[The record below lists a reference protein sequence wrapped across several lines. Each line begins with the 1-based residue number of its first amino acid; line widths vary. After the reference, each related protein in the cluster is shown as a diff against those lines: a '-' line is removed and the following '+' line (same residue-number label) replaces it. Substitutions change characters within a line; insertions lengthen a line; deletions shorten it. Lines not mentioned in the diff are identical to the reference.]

1 MPFGWD
7 DDRPTPPRL
16 TGGKGSLTIELP
28 EVSTRYN
35 RVLIAALGAGKM
47 APTDQGL
54 DSRKSTIL
62 RKVVTEHIETG
73 QPVGSA
79 HLVQDI
85 EIDVSAATVRS
96 DMAVL
101 EREGYL
107 THPHTSAGRIPTDK
121 GYRYF
126 VDHLELEAPLDPKS
140 AEQVESFF
148 LRAHGELERML
159 RDTSRLLSQLT
170 DYASVVVAPATEQ
183 LAVRDALLT
192 RLSHSTALL
201 VIVCSNGVVE
211 KHTIEI
217 DAQTSDDEIET
228 ASALLREQLAGQILG
243 RLGSVHVPATANIA
257 RLIDSACACLGGI
270 APRRDE
276 EVFLGG
282 VSHMTDQ
289 FPAIE
294 TVREVL
300 EILEQSFVVVSL
312 ISEML
317 ASGQSVAIGTESG
330 LASLA
335 ECSLVVAPYTV
346 DEEPAGT
353 IGVLGPT
360 RMNYPQA
367 LATVAVVSK
376 HLSRQLSNP

>member
-1 MPFGWD
+1 MA
-7 DDRPTPPRL
+7 
-16 TGGKGSLTIELP
+16 
-28 EVSTRYN
+28 STE
-35 RVLIAALGAGKM
+35 
-47 APTDQGL
+47 QGL

-79 HLVQDI
+79 HLVRDTG
-85 EIDVSAATVRS
+85 IDVSAATVRS
-96 DMAVL
+96 DMATL
-101 EREGYL
+101 ERDGYL

-126 VDHLELEAPLDPKS
+126 VDHLEREAPLDSKS
-140 AEQVESFF
+140 AEQVEAFF

-159 RDTSRLLSQLT
+159 RDTSQLLSQLT
-170 DYASVVVAPATEQ
+170 DYASLVVAPATEQ
-183 LAVRDALLT
+183 LAVRDTLLT
-192 RLSHSTALL
+192 RLSQSTAL
-201 VIVCSNGVVE
+201 VVVVCSNGVVE

-217 DAQTSDDEIET
+217 PAATTDDEVET

-243 RLGSVHVPATANIA
+243 RLGPVHASGSTHVA
-257 RLIDSACACLGGI
+257 RLVESACACLGGLS
-270 APRRDE
+270 PRRDE
-276 EVFLGG
+276 DVYLGG
-282 VSHMTDQ
+282 VAHMADQ

-312 ISEML
+312 ISDLL
-317 ASGQSVAIGTESG
+317 ASGKSVAIGAESG
-330 LASLA
+330 LAPLA

-346 DEEPAGT
+346 DDEPAGT

-367 LATVAVVSK
+367 LATVAVVSQR
-376 HLSRQLSNP
+376 LSRQLSNP

>member
-1 MPFGWD
+1 MA
-7 DDRPTPPRL
+7 
-16 TGGKGSLTIELP
+16 
-28 EVSTRYN
+28 STEQ
-35 RVLIAALGAGKM
+35 
-47 APTDQGL
+47 DL

-79 HLVQDI
+79 HLVREK

-96 DMAVL
+96 DMATL
-101 EREGYL
+101 ERDGYL

-126 VDHLELEAPLDPKS
+126 VDHLESEVPLDPKS
-140 AEQVESFF
+140 AEQVEFFF

-159 RDTSRLLSQLT
+159 RDTSQLLSHLT
-170 DYASVVVAPATEQ
+170 DYASVVVAPTTEQ

-192 RLSHSTALL
+192 RLSQTTAL
-201 VIVCSNGVVE
+201 VVVVCSNGVVE
-211 KHTIEI
+211 KHTVEI
-217 DAQTSDDEIET
+217 DSAVTDDEVET
-228 ASALLREQLAGQILG
+228 ASALLREQLVGQILG
-243 RLGSVHVPATANIA
+243 RLGPVHAPTSAKVA
-257 RLIDSACACLGGI
+257 RLLDAACSCLGGI
-270 APRRDE
+270 SPTRDGD
-276 EVFLGG
+276 VYLGG
-282 VSHMTDQ
+282 VAHMTDQ
-289 FPAIE
+289 FPTIE

-312 ISEML
+312 ISDLL
-317 ASGQSVAIGTESG
+317 ASGKSVAIGAESG

-346 DEEPAGT
+346 DDEPAGT

-367 LATVAVVSK
+367 LATVAVVSQ
-376 HLSRQLSNP
+376 HLSRQLSSP